1 MVEENWESEESE
13 ESEAEEPEQEKEIIV
28 DESAPLIE

>member
-28 DESAPLIE
+28 DEPAPLIE

>member
-13 ESEAEEPEQEKEIIV
+13 ESEDEEPEQEKEIIV
-28 DESAPLIE
+28 DEPASLIE

>member
-13 ESEAEEPEQEKEIIV
+13 ESEDEEPEQEKEIIV
-28 DESAPLIE
+28 DEPAPLIE